1 MALKATVFR
10 AELTVSDMDREVYE
24 AFSLT
29 LARHPSETDERMMV
43 RLLAFAL
50 EAHEHLEFGGG
61 LSTDDEPALWRKSLD
76 GRIERWIDVGLP
88 EPKRLKQALG
98 RAEAVRVITYGET
111 RVRPWWDKHAK
122 ALRGLGAG
130 LELLTLSDA
139 QCAALASLCERNM
152 QLTVTIQDG
161 AVWFADAAGTM
172 VEVRPQALD
181 DQRD

>member
-10 AELTVSDMDREVYE
+10 AELTVSDLDRGVY
-24 AFSLT
+24 AQFPLT

-50 EAHEHLEFGGG
+50 EADERLEFGGG
-61 LSTDDEPALWRKSLD
+61 LSTDDEPALWRRGLD

-98 RAEAVRVITYGET
+98 RAESVRVIAYGET
-111 RVRPWWDKHAK
+111 RIRPWWDRHGT
-122 ALRGLGAG
+122 ALKQLGGA
-130 LELLTLSDA
+130 LEVLTLTDEECSA
-139 QCAALASLCERNM
+139 LAALAERGM
-152 QLTVTIQDG
+152 RLTATVQDG

-172 VEVRPQALD
+172 VEIRPRRLGVRG
-181 DQRD
+181 